1 MAIIAAVGA
10 AFFFFIYQ
18 AITLGRKRRRKRE
31 TKDANNGLEIK
42 QDEWQKSTIYW
53 TAQRSKRL
61 EQIGTILF
69 NTTK

>member
-31 TKDANNGLEIK
+31 TKDANNGLKIN
-42 QDEWQKSTIYW
+42 QDDWKKSTIYW

-61 EQIGTILF
+61 VQIGTI
-69 NTTK
+69 TI

>member
-31 TKDANNGLEIK
+31 TNNANNGLKINPDDWK
-42 QDEWQKSTIYW
+42 KSTIHW
-53 TAQRSKRL
+53 SAQRSKRL
-61 EQIGTILF
+61 EQIGTI
-69 NTTK
+69 TI